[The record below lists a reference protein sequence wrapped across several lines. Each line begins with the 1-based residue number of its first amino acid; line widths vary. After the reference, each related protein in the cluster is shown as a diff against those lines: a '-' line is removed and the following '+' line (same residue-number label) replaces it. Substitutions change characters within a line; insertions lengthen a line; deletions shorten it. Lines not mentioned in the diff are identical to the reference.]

1 MSGNASRLLQ
11 VSQEVKVE
19 ATSQGKDIY
28 ETAGAQLSAVVWA
41 DDWEFL
47 EFLKGFADYS
57 KRVAKEKA
65 EKTQREATEKIE
77 ALKNSNWWPINL
89 LVQRVKDELSFI
101 FTG

>member
-1 MSGNASRLLQ
+1 M
-11 VSQEVKVE
+11 
-19 ATSQGKDIY
+19 
-28 ETAGAQLSAVVWA
+28 
-41 DDWEFL
+41 
-47 EFLKGFADYS
+47 KGFADYS